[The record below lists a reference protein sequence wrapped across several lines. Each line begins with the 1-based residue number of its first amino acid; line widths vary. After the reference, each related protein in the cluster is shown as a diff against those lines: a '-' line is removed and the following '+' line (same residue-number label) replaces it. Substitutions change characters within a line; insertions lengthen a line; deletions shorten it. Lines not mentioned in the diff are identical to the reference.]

1 MLHEKLANIKI
12 LFTDCDGVL
21 TDGGVYYGE
30 NGEALKKFNIK
41 DGMGAERLRNIAGI
55 PTGIITGE
63 FSPSVIKR
71 AEKLK
76 ITELHL
82 GAKDKPAVL
91 KEILVRLNLKG
102 EEVAYIG
109 DDTNDLEVMKLCGFT
124 ACPADAISFV
134 KETADYVCTTKG
146 GEGCFRE
153 LAELIILSY
162 LETKKGHYVK

>member
-63 FSPSVIKR
+63 CSPSVIKR

-91 KEILVRLNLKG
+91 KEILSRLNLKG

-134 KETADYVCTTKG
+134 KEQVDFVCATKG

-162 LETKKGHYVK
+162 LETKKGYYVK